1 MFILAGVVPWGRSY
15 DEYCRMFAL
24 SEADLR
30 LNILGCGDGPASF
43 NAEATRRGSRVVSC
57 DPLYHFSTADIRERI
72 SQTYDEVLDQTRRN
86 AHEFVWNDI
95 TSVDDLG
102 RVRMS
107 AMNEFLVDFES
118 GKADGRYV
126 DAELPALPFADD
138 AFDLVLC
145 SHLLFLYTTQLG
157 EAFHR
162 DSIRELCR
170 VARDVRVF
178 LLVALGAQRSPLVEP
193 IVDGLRRDGRRA
205 DIDRVPYEFWRGANE
220 MLRIRWTTINA
231 ERAEHAAT

>member
-1 MFILAGVVPWGRSY
+1 MFTLAGVVPWGRSY

-24 SEADLR
+24 SDADLR

-43 NAEATRRGSRVVSC
+43 NAEATRRGLQVVSC
-57 DPLYHFSTADIRERI
+57 DPLYRFSTADIRDRI

-86 AHEFVWNDI
+86 THEFIWNDI

-102 RVRMS
+102 RLRMS
-107 AMNEFLVDFES
+107 AMTDFLGDFDR
-118 GKADGRYV
+118 GKADGRYI

-138 AFDLVLC
+138 AFDVALC

-157 EAFHR
+157 EQFHR
-162 DSIRELCR
+162 RSIRELCR

-178 LLVALGAQRSPLVEP
+178 PLLVLGGNRSPFVEP
-193 IVDGLRRDGRRA
+193 IVDDLRREGIRA
-205 DIDRVPYEFWRGANE
+205 DIERVPYEFRRDANE
-220 MLRIRWTTINA
+220 MLRIT
-231 ERAEHAAT
+231 RA